1 MYSIC
6 TPFVLQYLQLSVHTF
21 SSQAFFI
28 TSKALSPPLSSTSTL
43 SSITP
48 LEGRKSFLPSFSFE
62 RLSYIVLHSILT
74 VQYFFI
80 FVVVC
85 VIGAVVEGLVVAG
98 FVVVVVII
106 AGLVVV
112 GFVVVIGLVVVGL
125 VVVTFEVV
133 CFFVVVGFVVVA
145 FVVVCCLVVADFV
158 VVVSVVEYAVVDS
171 VVATDAVTTVAV
183 SVTVTVSVVASVSA
197 ATELLS
203 GTAVLVG
210 KAVVAVV
217 GAVDVSEF
225 VGSSVSPQ
233 AVNVKIIRRI
243 QIKTLNFFIFYSKEN
258 IPYFILSRLNLS
270 VIGLLIKKS
279 RIPVVMP

>member
-6 TPFVLQYLQLSVHTF
+6 TPFALQYLQLSVQTF

-28 TSKALSPPLSSTSTL
+28 TSKALSPPLSSTLTL
-43 SSITP
+43 LRITP
-48 LEGRKSFLPSFSFE
+48 FEGRKSFLPLFSFE
-62 RLSYIVLHSILT
+62 RLSYIVLHFIMT

-80 FVVVC
+80 SVVTC
-85 VIGAVVEGLVVAG
+85 VVGAVVEGLVVAG
-98 FVVVVVII
+98 FVVM
-106 AGLVVV
+106 VV
-112 GFVVVIGLVVVGL
+112 GFVVVIGS

-145 FVVVCCLVVADFV
+145 SVMVCCLVIVGFV
-158 VVVSVVEYAVVDS
+158 VVASVVEYAVVDS
-171 VVATDAVTTVAV
+171 VVVADVVTTVVEAC
-183 SVTVTVSVVASVSA
+183 VVVI
-197 ATELLS
+197 ELLS
-203 GTAVLVG
+203 RIFELIG
-210 KAVVAVV
+210 KVVVTVV
-217 GAVDVSEF
+217 GAVDVRASVVF
-225 VGSSVSPQ
+225 SVSPQ

-243 QIKTLNFFIFYSKEN
+243 QIKILNFFIFYSIEN